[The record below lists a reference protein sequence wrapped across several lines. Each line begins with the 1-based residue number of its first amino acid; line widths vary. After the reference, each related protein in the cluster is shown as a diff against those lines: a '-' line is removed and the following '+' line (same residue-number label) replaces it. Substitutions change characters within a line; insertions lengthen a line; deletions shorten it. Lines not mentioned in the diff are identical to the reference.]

1 MLTSMT
7 GHGEAS
13 VTEADLTASAEI
25 RTTNNRYFKLSLRLP
40 DGYASLEPQIER
52 LIRKTVRRGSVNL
65 AVKLHRCTTLDSTQ
79 VNLEALGRYRDQL
92 SGLDGSESLD
102 LSAILPALLQLP
114 GVLDDG
120 TPDTVDL
127 AADWLILSR
136 AVEEALTALRTM
148 RAEEGRAMGVDLEN
162 NLSQIVIHSAEI
174 QQRIPAVA
182 AAYQE
187 RLLERINKLLTEHAL
202 TIEPSDIVRE
212 VGLFVDRSDIS
223 EELVRL
229 ASHIEQFRAEMQL
242 TEPQGR
248 KLDFLTQEM
257 FREANTVGSKSNDS
271 QVSAWAIEIKTT
283 IERMREMIQNV
294 E

>member
-7 GHGEAS
+7 GHGEAT
-13 VTEADLTASAEI
+13 VTQGDLSASAEI
-25 RTTNNRYFKLSLRLP
+25 RSTNNRYFKLSARLP
-40 DGYASLEPQIER
+40 DGYASLEPQLER
-52 LIRKTVRRGSVNL
+52 IIRQTVRRGSVNL
-65 AVKLHRCTTLDSTQ
+65 SLKLHRASARELAH
-79 VNLEALGRYRDQL
+79 VNVAAVSRYRQQL
-92 SGLDGSESLD
+92 AEMEGADSLE
-102 LSAILPALLQLP
+102 LAAILPALLQLP
-114 GVLDDG
+114 GVIDDG
-120 TPDTVDL
+120 AIETVDL
-127 AADWLILSR
+127 SADGPILCE
-136 AVEEALTALRTM
+136 AVTEALLALHSM
-148 RAEEGRAMGVDLEN
+148 RAEEGRAMGVDLEK
-162 NLSQIVIHSAEI
+162 NLSQILIQSGEI
-174 QQRIPAVA
+174 RERIPAVA
-182 AAYQE
+182 AGYQA
-187 RLLERINKLLTEHAL
+187 RLLERINKLLTEHSL

-229 ASHIEQFRAEMQL
+229 SSHIEQFRSEMQL
-242 TEPQGR
+242 AEPQGR

>member
-7 GHGEAS
+7 GHGDAS
-13 VTEADLTASAEI
+13 VTEAEFTASAEI
-25 RTTNNRYFKLSLRLP
+25 RTTNNRYFKLSARLP
-40 DGYASLEPQIER
+40 DGYASLEPKIER
-52 LIRKTVRRGSVNL
+52 LIRQTVRRGSVNL
-65 AVKLHRCTTLDSTQ
+65 ALKLHRDKTLDSPQ
-79 VNLEALGRYRDQL
+79 VNLQVLGRYREQL
-92 SGLDGSESLD
+92 SELNGGGDLD
-102 LSAILPALLQLP
+102 LSALLPALLQLP

-120 TPDTVDL
+120 TADTVDL
-127 AADWLILSR
+127 SADWPIISQ
-136 AVEEALTALRTM
+136 AIGAALTALATM
-148 RAEEGRAMGVDLEN
+148 RAEEGRAMAVDLEN
-162 NLSQIVIHSAEI
+162 NLEQILANSSQIQE
-174 QQRIPAVA
+174 RIPAVVT
-182 AAYQE
+182 AYQE

-229 ASHIEQFRAEMQL
+229 ASHIEQFRGEMQL
-242 TEPQGR
+242 AEPQGR

-257 FREANTVGSKSNDS
+257 FREANTIGSKSNDS

>member
-1 MLTSMT
+1 MT

-25 RTTNNRYFKLSLRLP
+25 RTTNNRYFKLSTRLP
-40 DGYASLEPQIER
+40 DGYASLEPKIER
-52 LIRKTVRRGSVNL
+52 LIRKKVRRGSVNL
-65 AVKLHRCTTLDSTQ
+65 AVKLHRGTELDSTQ
-79 VNLEALGRYRDQL
+79 VNLETLGRYRDQL
-92 SGLDGSESLD
+92 ADLEGAENLD
-102 LSAILPALLQLP
+102 LSSILPALLQLP

-120 TPDTVDL
+120 TSDTLDL
-127 AADWLILSR
+127 SADWSILSQAIEA
-136 AVEEALTALRTM
+136 AVAALALM
-148 RAEEGRAMGVDLEN
+148 RAEEGRAMAVDLES
-162 NLSQIVIHSAEI
+162 NLTQILAHASQIQE
-174 QQRIPAVA
+174 RIPVVA
-182 AAYQE
+182 TAYQE
-187 RLLERINKLLTEHAL
+187 RLLERINNLLTEHAL

-229 ASHIEQFRAEMQL
+229 ASHIEQFRTEMNL
-242 TEPQGR
+242 EEPQGR

-257 FREANTVGSKSNDS
+257 FREANTIGSKSNDS

>member
-13 VTEADLTASAEI
+13 VTEAELTASAEI
-25 RTTNNRYFKLSLRLP
+25 RTTNNRYFKLSARLP
-40 DGYASLEPQIER
+40 DGYASLEPKIER

-65 AVKLHRCTTLDSTQ
+65 ALKLHRGKTLDSTQ
-79 VNLEALGRYRDQL
+79 VNLEALGRYREQL
-92 SGLDGSESLD
+92 SGLKGSEDLD
-102 LSAILPALLQLP
+102 LSTLLPALLQLP

-120 TPDTVDL
+120 AADSVDL
-127 AADWLILSR
+127 SADWPILSQ
-136 AVEEALTALRTM
+136 ALDAALTALAAM
-148 RAEEGRAMGVDLEN
+148 RAEEGRAMAIDLEN
-162 NLSQIVIHSAEI
+162 NLEQILTHSSQIQE
-174 QQRIPAVA
+174 RIPAVA
-182 AAYQE
+182 TAYQE
-187 RLLERINKLLTEHAL
+187 RLLERINNLLTEHAL

-229 ASHIEQFRAEMQL
+229 ASHIEQFRGEMQL
-242 TEPQGR
+242 AEPQGR

-257 FREANTVGSKSNDS
+257 FREANTIGSKSNDS

>member
-1 MLTSMT
+1 MT

-25 RTTNNRYFKLSLRLP
+25 RTTNNRYFKLSVRLP
-40 DGYASLEPQIER
+40 DGYASLEPKLER

-65 AVKLHRCTTLDSTQ
+65 AVKLHRGTTLDTPQ
-79 VNLEALGRYRDQL
+79 LNLESLGRYRDQL
-92 SGLDGSESLD
+92 AGIQGGESLD
-102 LSAILPALLQLP
+102 LSALLPGLLQLP

-127 AADWLILSR
+127 SSDWPILSQ
-136 AVEEALTALRTM
+136 AVDAALAALATM
-148 RAEEGRAMGVDLEN
+148 RVDEGRAMGVDLEN
-162 NLSQIVIHSAEI
+162 NLSQILTHSSQIEE
-174 QQRIPAVA
+174 RIPAVA
-182 AAYQE
+182 AAYQK

-242 TEPQGR
+242 DEPQGR

-257 FREANTVGSKSNDS
+257 FREANTIGSKSNDS